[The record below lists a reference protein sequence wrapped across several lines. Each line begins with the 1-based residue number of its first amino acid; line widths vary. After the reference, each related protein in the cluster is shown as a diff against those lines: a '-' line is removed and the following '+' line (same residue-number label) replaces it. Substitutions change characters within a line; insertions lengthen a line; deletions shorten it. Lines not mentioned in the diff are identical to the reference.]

1 MIYNIT
7 AATGQLGS
15 KYVAAAHNL
24 LGEVTNDYK
33 TITGEESEDLYRFVN
48 REYRSKLND

>member
-15 KYVAAAHNL
+15 KIVEAPL
-24 LGEVTNDYK
+24 KVIK
-33 TITGEESEDLYRFVN
+33 PEDLYNFIN
-48 REYRSKLND
+48 REYRSKLHD

>member
-15 KYVAAAHNL
+15 KIVEAAL
-24 LGEVTNDYK
+24 KVIK
-33 TITGEESEDLYRFVN
+33 PEDLYKFVK
-48 REYRSKLND
+48 REYRSKLHD